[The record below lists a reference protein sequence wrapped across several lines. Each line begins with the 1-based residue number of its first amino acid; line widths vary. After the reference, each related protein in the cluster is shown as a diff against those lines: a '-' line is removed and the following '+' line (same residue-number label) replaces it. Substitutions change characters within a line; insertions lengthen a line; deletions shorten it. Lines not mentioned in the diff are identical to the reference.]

1 MTIGGNMCREVV
13 YFGAELLNYWSMT
26 FWGMK
31 LFANVYSIKVSS
43 KRWVE
48 NILFA
53 LMCLPISL
61 FAAGNYFY
69 VVYSNVITY
78 LIIFYIY
85 VMMIVLARCRNLNGS
100 FSLIAMY
107 IFGLRLLDLWSVA
120 VIAEANKLSRHISLD
135 LIHTGIER
143 TVFIIILTIS
153 YYRIYQVF
161 KQNIF
166 VQYMLENKFYRRMLC
181 LYSYLG
187 NLCFSTVYIFDYR
200 DKLIKYW
207 IFYLVCAF
215 IFIGGFI
222 TYIIKFKGKE
232 KERLLNMRNNMME
245 ANYQGLQ
252 KAYDAN
258 RMLQHDNKNHML
270 AMYELIKDNRNEEAL
285 NYINKWMNMSKNSLE
300 GIRSGNEII
309 DIIVNSKVNEAKEK
323 NIVFEYDVA
332 HVGNLRIEDV
342 DMCALLANL
351 MDNAIEACEKI
362 ETYSWIH
369 LSISRKND
377 MLLILIKNSISEEML
392 KKKSFFETEK
402 EKPHL
407 HGWGMKSIE
416 RVIHKYDGEIVKTQ
430 KEDRLE
436 IFITLPA

>member
-1 MTIGGNMCREVV
+1 MITGGNMYKEIV
-13 YFGAELLNYWSMT
+13 YFGAELLNYWAMT

-31 LFANVYSIKVSS
+31 LFVNVYDIKVSS
-43 KRWVE
+43 KRWIE

-53 LMCLPISL
+53 LMCLPIALIGSIHYYY
-61 FAAGNYFY
+61 AI
-69 VVYSNVITY
+69 YSNSLTY
-78 LIIFYIY
+78 I
-85 VMMIVLARCRNLNGS
+85 IVLYMCILVRILMRKNIS
-100 FSLIAMY
+100 VSLIAVY
-107 IFGLRLLDLWSVA
+107 IFGMRLIDLWIVAVMKEISTVSRTVTLDLTHQGIQRCIFLVLLACIYTCVYNLCSKKIIIEYFVENIFTCRLLCIYSFIG
-120 VIAEANKLSRHISLD
+120 IA
-135 LIHTGIER
+135 
-143 TVFIIILTIS
+143 
-153 YYRIYQVF
+153 
-161 KQNIF
+161 
-166 VQYMLENKFYRRMLC
+166 
-181 LYSYLG
+181 
-187 NLCFSTVYIFDYR
+187 CFSTVYRFDYR
-200 DKLIKYW
+200 DKLIDYW
-207 IFYLVCAF
+207 TIYLVCAF
-215 IFIGGFI
+215 IIMGTFLYYFIHV
-222 TYIIKFKGKE
+222 KNKE
-232 KERLLNMRNNMME
+232 KERMLNMRNNMME

-285 NYINKWMNMSKNSLE
+285 NYINKWMNMSKNSLA

-362 ETYSWIH
+362 ETNSWIH

-377 MLLILIKNSISEEML
+377 MLLILIANSISKEML